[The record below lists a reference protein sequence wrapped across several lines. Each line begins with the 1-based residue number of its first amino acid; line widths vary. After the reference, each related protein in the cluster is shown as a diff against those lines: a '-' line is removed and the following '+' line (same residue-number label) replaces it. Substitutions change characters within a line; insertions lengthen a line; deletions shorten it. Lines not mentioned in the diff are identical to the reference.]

1 MVNII
6 GDSLNSGYSLS
17 SNSVSYWFSATHNG
31 WNAYEQQQFQAAFQV
46 WADVSNLQ
54 FAPSSN
60 STTANFLL
68 VNVSDAEMQAA
79 TGMTGILG
87 FFYLPTSPAQQEGWF
102 NQDGVGW
109 DQGNTN
115 GGLEQG
121 GFGFITMVH
130 ELGHALGL
138 SHPHDNSGTSTILPG
153 VANSGDIGINGYNQG
168 VYTVMSYNDGLVSN
182 YLSPSSTPG
191 YGWQGGP
198 MAFDIYAIQ
207 QIYGA
212 NITFHTGD
220 DTYVL
225 PDANATGTFYS
236 AIWDAGGT
244 DEMVYNG
251 TRDVWIDLNAATIQ
265 NDDPYAGGWISS
277 AAGIYGGY
285 TIANGVM
292 IENASGGSGND
303 VVVGNEGAN
312 VLQGNAGND
321 ALVGLAQNDHL
332 SGGAGN
338 DVLYGDQSTV
348 NPAGIS
354 LGSGTVSVNDAT
366 NNNSRPTAV
375 DISSQFS
382 LASNN
387 DIDFSTYVPHVSV
400 TSTGGSGIE
409 YYAVQINNTGAV
421 ISLDIDHTVNLDSY
435 IQLLDAQGNVL
446 ATGDDIRADEGSEGS
461 TSSLDSGLSYTVTT
475 PGTYYIAVGAY
486 SASGIAALSASA
498 SYTLQVSVFNEIDT
512 GIVGGDDI
520 LEGGLGDDNLY
531 GGTGNDTLDGGAG
544 ADTLTGGDGSDWIY
558 GDTDADVLYG
568 GAGADRFV
576 FTANAPNTGDVV
588 HDYNAA
594 DDVLYFTGSAGALA
608 SVVSGNDVIIDGVTI
623 LGAALGNVRVIT
635 QQSTTV
641 LNASNA
647 ELLAILNAEI
657 DSISLAGYGAFTLTE
672 YDVNMDESW
681 SSDAFSYTMDG
692 LDYRYLL
699 NDDGS
704 SLLINIDQ
712 TNSNSWSEIQ
722 TTRNTNNMI
731 TNVVTTLDTG
741 ASSSEIFDVNNI
753 HAWQTSKTGWSAT
766 NATDYN
772 DIVYDGGTRTFTDYD
787 QGNTLIWTTSL
798 TFYNDLGQQTARR
811 INYDDGRFEVIYQD
825 VDSNQTWTT
834 KIDTYTDGVN
844 RDYVNFY
851 NDDGTRTTVD
861 FDQLNNQT
869 WSSKTVQYDASG
881 NATSF
886 IEYNDNGTYR
896 SKVFDP
902 NNANMWDEILVVYDT
917 AGAQDYR
924 RDDYDDGTYL
934 VRDFDNHNTEAWD
947 THYMEYDAN
956 NNLVND
962 FYI

>member
-1 MVNII
+1 M
-6 GDSLNSGYSLS
+6 
-17 SNSVSYWFSATHNG
+17 
-31 WNAYEQQQFQAAFQV
+31 
-46 WADVSNLQ
+46 
-54 FAPSSN
+54 
-60 STTANFLL
+60 
-68 VNVSDAEMQAA
+68 
-79 TGMTGILG
+79 
-87 FFYLPTSPAQQEGWF
+87 
-102 NQDGVGW
+102 
-109 DQGNTN
+109 
-115 GGLEQG
+115 
-121 GFGFITMVH
+121 
-130 ELGHALGL
+130 
-138 SHPHDNSGTSTILPG
+138 
-153 VANSGDIGINGYNQG
+153 
-168 VYTVMSYNDGLVSN
+168 
-182 YLSPSSTPG
+182 
-191 YGWQGGP
+191 
-198 MAFDIYAIQ
+198 
-207 QIYGA
+207 
-212 NITFHTGD
+212 
-220 DTYVL
+220 
-225 PDANATGTFYS
+225 
-236 AIWDAGGT
+236 
-244 DEMVYNG
+244 
-251 TRDVWIDLNAATIQ
+251 
-265 NDDPYAGGWISS
+265 
-277 AAGIYGGY
+277 
-285 TIANGVM
+285 
-292 IENASGGSGND
+292 
-303 VVVGNEGAN
+303 
-312 VLQGNAGND
+312 
-321 ALVGLAQNDHL
+321 
-332 SGGAGN
+332 
-338 DVLYGDQSTV
+338 
-348 NPAGIS
+348 
-354 LGSGTVSVNDAT
+354 NDAT

-400 TSTGGSGIE
+400 TSTGGGAIE
-409 YYAVQINNTGAV
+409 YYAVQINNAGAI
-421 ISLDIDHTVNLDSY
+421 ISLDIDHTANLDSY

-461 TSSLDSGLSYTVTT
+461 TSSLDSSLSYTVLT
-475 PGTYYIAVGAY
+475 PGTYYVAVGAY
-486 SASGIAALSASA
+486 SASGISALDASA

-531 GGTGNDTLDGGAG
+531 GGVGNDTLDGGAG

-558 GDTDADVLYG
+558 GDTDADALYG

-594 DDVLYFTGSAGALA
+594 DDILYFAGSAGALTP
-608 SVVSGNDVIIDGVTI
+608 VVSGNDVIIDGVTV

-681 SSDAFSYTMDG
+681 SSDAFSYTVDG

-722 TTRNTNNMI
+722 TTRNTNSMI

-741 ASSSEIFDVNNI
+741 ASSSEIFDVDNVY
-753 HAWQTSKTGWSAT
+753 AWQTSKTGWSAT

-772 DIVYDGGTRTFTDYD
+772 DITYDDGTRTFTDYD
-787 QGNTLIWTTSL
+787 QDNALIWTTSL

-825 VDSNQTWTT
+825 VDSTQDWTT
-834 KIDTYTDGVN
+834 KVDTYTDGVN

-869 WSSKTVQYDASG
+869 WSSRTVQYDVSG

-886 IEYNDNGTYR
+886 IEYNDDGTYR

-902 NNANMWDEILVVYDT
+902 NNANVWDEILIVYDT

-934 VRDFDNHNTEAWD
+934 VRDFDNLNTEAWD